1 MKANLCFWERVA
13 DEALGFIFLGIGL
26 LFLVISFTVLPVFG
40 LFIAIPVLILAVAFL
55 AAKRSKTCKLISES
69 TRNVLPKSKSSQGK

>member
-13 DEALGFIFLGIGL
+13 DEVLGIIFLGIAL

-40 LFIAIPVLILAVAFL
+40 LFIAIPALVLAVAFL
-55 AAKRSKTCKLISES
+55 AAKRSKACQLISES
-69 TRNVLPKSKSSQGK
+69 TRNVLPKSKPSQGK

>member
-1 MKANLCFWERVA
+1 MKATLCFWERVA
-13 DEALGFIFLGIGL
+13 AEVLGIIFLGIGL

-40 LFIAIPVLILAVAFL
+40 LIIAIPVLILAVAFL